1 MKSLDIEARNRQE
14 TPKIPVLSRP
24 KPKSAKKRKAR
35 TSYEINDL
43 YRKSRLAFGKTKKKM
58 IDQDHKIIS
67 RILDLIGFTDL
78 EEIDR
83 ESAEQVR
90 DALAYFP
97 KNANKYDEFR
107 SLKGYEIIH
116 RNMALSI
123 PKPTI
128 ANRTIKGSIEKFST
142 FMNWAKIHGYVTKNV
157 FFKLPTNPPNYEDQR
172 YALEDEH
179 LKRIFSMEDYIKHK
193 YMHPYYY
200 WIPLLLRYTGARLNE
215 LCQLYSEDIAIVNHV
230 PCILIRNN
238 TEDKSTK
245 NSSSN
250 RTVPIHIELINKGFL
265 NFVVSCRNKRLF
277 EELPCINGYYSHNAS
292 KWFTRRRAKI
302 ELFKGYDAHSFRHSF
317 INELKQQRVPRE
329 LIEALVGH
337 EHDSLSLDL
346 YGKEFGP
353 ELLLPVIHK
362 ISAVHSQA
370 VRPYS

>member
-14 TPKIPVLSRP
+14 APKIPDLSRP

-43 YRKSRLAFGKTKKKM
+43 YRESRLAFGKTKKKM
-58 IDQDHKIIS
+58 IDQDHKVIS

-116 RNMALSI
+116 KNMALST

-128 ANRTIKGSIEKFST
+128 SNRTIKGSIEKFST
-142 FMNWAKIHGYVTKNV
+142 FMNWAKAHGYVTENV
-157 FFKLPTNPPNYEDQR
+157 FFKLPTYPPNYEDQR

-179 LKRIFSMEDYIKHK
+179 LRRVFSMEDYIKHK

-215 LCQLYSEDIAIVNHV
+215 LCQLSSSDIAIVDHV
-230 PCILIRNN
+230 PCIIIRDNG
-238 TEDKSTK
+238 EDKSTK

-250 RTVPIHIELINKGFL
+250 RTVPIHSDLINKGFL
-265 NFVVSCRNKRLF
+265 NFVVSCRNKKLF
-277 EELPCINGYYSHNAS
+277 EELPLVNGYYSHNVS
-292 KWFTRRRAKI
+292 KWFARRRAKMG
-302 ELFKGYDAHSFRHSF
+302 LGKGYDAHSFRHTF
-317 INELKQQRVPRE
+317 INELKQLQTPKE
-329 LIEALVGH
+329 IIEALVGH
-337 EHDSLSLDL
+337 EHKSQSLDL
-346 YGKEFGP
+346 YGKKYNP
-353 ELLLPVIHK
+353 NILSPVIERV
-362 ISAVHSQA
+362 SATHSKM
-370 VRPYS
+370 VRHYL

>member
-14 TPKIPVLSRP
+14 APKIPVLSRP

-58 IDQDHKIIS
+58 IDQDHKVIS

-142 FMNWAKIHGYVTKNV
+142 
-157 FFKLPTNPPNYEDQR
+157 L
-172 YALEDEH
+172 
-179 LKRIFSMEDYIKHK
+179 
-193 YMHPYYY
+193 
-200 WIPLLLRYTGARLNE
+200 
-215 LCQLYSEDIAIVNHV
+215 
-230 PCILIRNN
+230 
-238 TEDKSTK
+238 
-245 NSSSN
+245 
-250 RTVPIHIELINKGFL
+250 
-265 NFVVSCRNKRLF
+265 
-277 EELPCINGYYSHNAS
+277 
-292 KWFTRRRAKI
+292 
-302 ELFKGYDAHSFRHSF
+302 
-317 INELKQQRVPRE
+317 
-329 LIEALVGH
+329 
-337 EHDSLSLDL
+337 
-346 YGKEFGP
+346 
-353 ELLLPVIHK
+353 
-362 ISAVHSQA
+362 
-370 VRPYS
+370 